1 MSTKTK
7 FESAGDKVSESFCI
21 MPWTHLHTW
30 PNGNVYPC
38 CLADS
43 DHPIGNLKRHTLE
56 QIWNSPDLKKIRT
69 QFLKGEQPAVCKR
82 CYMQEDMGTP
92 SFRISSNNQWAHHI
106 DKAVETTDEDGTDNN
121 FKLNY
126 WDFRFSNVC
135 NLRCRMC
142 GPELSS
148 SWYADQI
155 KFYGSSTTNQA
166 LIHMNDGSLE
176 DIMVYVD
183 RFINDVEEIYFAGG
197 EPFIMDEHYIILE
210 KLIAAGNTKC
220 RIRYNTNF
228 TSLKFKDWDL
238 IKLWKPFIKDNLD
251 NVRVFASLDAIE
263 NVAEYSRKGTKW
275 SAVEANIQ
283 RLHKHGMNV
292 WTSSTISIFNIF
304 ELPKFV
310 NRMFELGIP
319 MEKMQMN
326 NVLTFPDYYC
336 INILPDE
343 LKENVIFTLDEHV
356 RSIKDAP
363 NNFHIVN
370 YYEVIKKY
378 LYRPLGRPIE
388 DLYGD
393 FKRHTEIKDKGRNES
408 FIKTFPYYKEWYM
421 GEPIKKLCQQKL
433 I

>member
-30 PNGNVYPC
+30 PNGNVFPC

-43 DHPIGNLKRHTLE
+43 NHPIGNLKRHTLE

-166 LIHMNDGSLE
+166 LVHMNDGSLE

-197 EPFIMDEHYIILE
+197 EPFIMDEHYLILE

-343 LKENVIFTLDEHV
+343 LKENVIFTLDEHA

>member
-1 MSTKTK
+1 
-7 FESAGDKVSESFCI
+7 
-21 MPWTHLHTW
+21 
-30 PNGNVYPC
+30 
-38 CLADS
+38 LADS
-43 DHPIGNLKRHTLE
+43 NHPIGNLKRHTLE

-166 LIHMNDGSLE
+166 LVHMNDGSLE

-197 EPFIMDEHYIILE
+197 EPFIMDEHYLILE

-343 LKENVIFTLDEHV
+343 LKENVIFTLDEHA

>member
-1 MSTKTK
+1 
-7 FESAGDKVSESFCI
+7 
-21 MPWTHLHTW
+21 
-30 PNGNVYPC
+30 
-38 CLADS
+38 
-43 DHPIGNLKRHTLE
+43 
-56 QIWNSPDLKKIRT
+56 
-69 QFLKGEQPAVCKR
+69 
-82 CYMQEDMGTP
+82 
-92 SFRISSNNQWAHHI
+92 
-106 DKAVETTDEDGTDNN
+106 
-121 FKLNY
+121 
-126 WDFRFSNVC
+126 
-135 NLRCRMC
+135 MC

-155 KFYGSSTTNQA
+155 KFYGSSTTSQA

-183 RFINDVEEIYFAGG
+183 RFINEVEEIYFAGG
-197 EPFIMDEHYIILE
+197 EPFIMDEHYLILE

-304 ELPKFV
+304 ELPRFV
-310 NRMFELGIP
+310 DRMFELGIP
-319 MEKMQMN
+319 MDKMQMN

-343 LKENVIFTLDEHV
+343 LKEDVIFTLDEHV
-356 RSIKDAP
+356 KVIKDIP
-363 NNFHIVN
+363 NSFHIVN

-378 LYRPLGRPIE
+378 LYRPLGKPIE
-388 DLYGD
+388 ELYES
-393 FKRHTEIKDKGRNES
+393 FKSHTEIKDKGRSES

-421 GEPIKKLCQQKL
+421 GEPIKRLCQQKL